1 MLKTYN
7 SNEIKNNNVIQEE
20 YFKIFISNT
29 FLNNNNIFTSIKGI
43 TPLGEL
49 IIDGSFSNLPSDL
62 FVIGEEVI
70 KVVSSIYN
78 STTKETQLTVERGY
92 FGTPITTFL
101 VGDLVHSVIDVSND
115 VIQYNYNSK
124 MDISNNPF
132 LITYGTSA
140 VQISGE
146 AYHWSKHST
155 RKKYNYTNYKTKI
168 FIFEGYDK
176 KVLSPEQIKEDISIL
191 LNHTNKVR
199 TYATADA
206 KVILEVAS
214 KTNMMVD
221 LGLWLSGDHEENHR
235 ESYHGSPGP

>member
-92 FGTPITTFL
+92 FGTPITVDFVCAKSPPL
-101 VGDLVHSVIDVSND
+101 
-115 VIQYNYNSK
+115 
-124 MDISNNPF
+124 PF
-132 LITYGTSA
+132 
-140 VQISGE
+140 V
-146 AYHWSKHST
+146 
-155 RKKYNYTNYKTKI
+155 
-168 FIFEGYDK
+168 
-176 KVLSPEQIKEDISIL
+176 
-191 LNHTNKVR
+191 
-199 TYATADA
+199 
-206 KVILEVAS
+206 
-214 KTNMMVD
+214 
-221 LGLWLSGDHEENHR
+221 
-235 ESYHGSPGP
+235 

>member
-176 KVLSPEQIKEDISIL
+176 KCIL
-191 LNHTNKVR
+191 TSTGFLKKLNL
-199 TYATADA
+199 YALNCFRWDFCALY
-206 KVILEVAS
+206 VGYFV
-214 KTNMMVD
+214 
-221 LGLWLSGDHEENHR
+221 
-235 ESYHGSPGP
+235 